1 MQITKYGHSCL
12 HVTDGDA
19 SILVD
24 PGAFSEGYEDLRDL
38 TAILVTHVHEDH
50 LDVAKAAELVR
61 NNPQATVYA
70 DPAAAEKLDAAGV
83 TTTVAKAGDA
93 FDVGTS
99 VQVVGELHAVIH
111 QDLPRN
117 TNVGYLIGGRLL
129 HPGDALIVP
138 DQQVEILAIPV
149 MAPWMALKEAVD
161 YERAVHPKVAIP
173 IHDALIKPFAA
184 MFYGRLTELAPA
196 GTTFIELTDGKRIEL

>member
-24 PGAFSEGYEDLRDL
+24 PGAFSDGFEKLRDL

-50 LDVAKAAELVR
+50 LDVDRTAELVR
-61 NNPQATVYA
+61 NNPGAAVYA
-70 DPAAAEKLDAAGV
+70 DPAAAEKLRSAGV
-83 TTTVAKAGDA
+83 NATVATAGDT
-93 FDVGTS
+93 FDVGTG
-99 VQVVGELHAVIH
+99 VQVVGELHAIIH

-138 DQQVEILAIPV
+138 DQPVEILAVPV

-173 IHDALIKPFAA
+173 IHDHLIKPFTAL
-184 MFYGRLTELAPA
+184 FYGRLTDLAPA
-196 GTTFIELTDGKRIEL
+196 GTTFIELTDGEPIEL